1 MKIGLLGAGSIGS
14 TLARRLATAGH
25 DVKVA
30 NSRGPQTI
38 DPDILTTG
46 ARAVTAED
54 AVRDVDVLIL
64 SIPLKAIPGIAG
76 LISSVP
82 DRTVVIDTSNYYP
95 GRDGTIEAIDNGQ
108 AESEW
113 VIDQLARP
121 VVKAWN
127 AVLSDIFATGDRP
140 AGHSER
146 IGIPIAGD
154 DAHAKE
160 VAAALMNDSGF
171 DAVDAGSI
179 ADSWRQQPGSPV
191 YCTAL
196 RADEIPPALEAAKR
210 DRLPA
215 LRDLAGDVIMER
227 AQHANIDG
235 DFLLRLTRLFYM

>member
-1 MKIGLLGAGSIGS
+1 MKIGLLGAGNIGS

-25 DVKVA
+25 DVVVA
-30 NSRGPQTI
+30 NSRGPETI

-54 AVRDVDVLIL
+54 AVADVDVLIL
-64 SIPLKAIPGIAG
+64 SIPLKSIPRIAG
-76 LISSVP
+76 LVSSVP
-82 DRTVVIDTSNYYP
+82 AETVVIDTSNYYP
-95 GRDGTIEAIDNGQ
+95 GRDGAIEAIDAGQ

-113 VIDQLARP
+113 VVDQLGRP

-127 AVLSDIFATGDRP
+127 AVLSDVFATGDRP
-140 AGHSER
+140 AGHPER

-160 VAAALMNDSGF
+160 VAAGLMNDSGF

-179 ADSWRQQPGSPV
+179 AESWRQQPASPV

-196 RADEIPPALEAAKR
+196 RAEQIPPALEAAKR

-227 AQHANIDG
+227 AQHASIDV
-235 DFLLRLTRLFYM
+235 DFLLRLNRLLYM